1 MIYVF
6 FLGNSNTY
14 RRIGN
19 KRPQYAQPPGLVGGQ
34 QPAPPQPP
42 PVATFPQNTPVETQS
57 SVFLNPVT
65 TIPQFTTWSNTN
77 PIPTMATV
85 SPAEVSV
92 LSNQNAYSVTDGN
105 VLQPPVVENT
115 AGQTYR
121 PVYQHWFYKQETG
134 GKVLWTPFSMVDSL
148 ALEAAFT
155 SSKNLYLHAFPSLL
169 KIYIFS

>member
-1 MIYVF
+1 MICVL
-6 FLGNSNTY
+6 LGHSNTY

-34 QPAPPQPP
+34 QPPPPHQPP

-92 LSNQNAYSVTDGN
+92 LSNPNAYSATDGN
-105 VLQPPVVENT
+105 VLQASVVENT

-121 PVYQHWFYKQETG
+121 PVYHHWFYKQETG

-155 SSKNLYLHAFPSLL
+155 SSNNFHL
-169 KIYIFS
+169 